1 MKNKEVIKS
10 DITFIEAC
18 KLLKKSKR
26 TLTRYIKNGLLNPDK
41 IKTEKGIL
49 KYRFSQSEVENLK
62 KRGRGQ
68 ATGQNIKTDRNI
80 NDTLVLLKSLN
91 RQLRVKDDQ
100 IKSLSNKIDELIE
113 RQRET
118 NILTGQLQNKVFL
131 LEDKSKDKRP
141 DKNDRTGDKIRKF
154 ISRILF

>member
-1 MKNKEVIKS
+1 
-10 DITFIEAC
+10 
-18 KLLKKSKR
+18 
-26 TLTRYIKNGLLNPDK
+26 
-41 IKTEKGIL
+41 
-49 KYRFSQSEVENLK
+49 
-62 KRGRGQ
+62 
-68 ATGQNIKTDRNI
+68 
-80 NDTLVLLKSLN
+80 LVLLKSLN

>member
-49 KYRFSQSEVENLK
+49 KYRFS
-62 KRGRGQ
+62 
-68 ATGQNIKTDRNI
+68 
-80 NDTLVLLKSLN
+80 
-91 RQLRVKDDQ
+91 
-100 IKSLSNKIDELIE
+100 
-113 RQRET
+113 
-118 NILTGQLQNKVFL
+118 
-131 LEDKSKDKRP
+131 
-141 DKNDRTGDKIRKF
+141 
-154 ISRILF
+154 